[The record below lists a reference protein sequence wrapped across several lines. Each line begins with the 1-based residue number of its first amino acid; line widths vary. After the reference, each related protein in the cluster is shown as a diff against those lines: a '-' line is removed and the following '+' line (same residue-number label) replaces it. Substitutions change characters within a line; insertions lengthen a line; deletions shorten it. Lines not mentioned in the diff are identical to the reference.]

1 MSAVPTETIEAARID
16 GAKDARVFV
25 SVALPMMVPGMVTV
39 FLLQFVGIWNN
50 FLLPF
55 IMLSDERM
63 YPLTVGLYTLLSKG
77 SGHAVA
83 LQPRDHRRGG
93 GDHPAR
99 RDDAVAAA
107 LLAPRPDQR
116 RAQGMSAVMADRP
129 LGTTGLRVP
138 AVVLGTSSLGRRLD
152 AASANTVLR
161 TAAASGWRTW
171 DTSNE
176 YGDAEAFIGS
186 ALAGPG
192 DPAGVDPAGFDP
204 AGHDALFDAAAPF
217 GYDDPVQVFTKVDPA
232 PGSRDFSGARV
243 RASVAESLDR
253 LGLDRLPLVHFHDP
267 ERMTFDDAMAPDG
280 PVRALLDLREA
291 GTIGHL
297 GVAGGPIGLL
307 RQYVRT
313 GEFEAVVTHNRLTL
327 LDRSAGTLLDDC
339 ADRGVGVLNAAPFG
353 GGALADDDGPVRSY
367 HYRAVDPVQE
377 DAVLRIRA
385 IARAAGVPVGA
396 LALRASSRDP
406 RVAGTIV
413 GVTSTAQLAQ
423 VAAWAAADIPD
434 GVWPELDAAL
444 PDPAHWTGELGR

>member
-1 MSAVPTETIEAARID
+1 MSAAM
-16 GAKDARVFV
+16 V
-25 SVALPMMVPGMVTV
+25 S
-39 FLLQFVGIWNN
+39 
-50 FLLPF
+50 
-55 IMLSDERM
+55 
-63 YPLTVGLYTLLSKG
+63 
-77 SGHAVA
+77 
-83 LQPRDHRRGG
+83 
-93 GDHPAR
+93 
-99 RDDAVAAA
+99 
-107 LLAPRPDQR
+107 
-116 RAQGMSAVMADRP
+116 RP

-138 AVVLGTSSLGRRLD
+138 AVVLGTSSLGRRLVAAGAD
-152 AASANTVLR
+152 AVLR
-161 TAAASGWRTW
+161 AAAAAGWRTW

-176 YGDAEAFIGS
+176 YGDAETFIGS
-186 ALAGPG
+186 ALAGPDG
-192 DPAGVDPAGFDP
+192 PASLLAG
-204 AGHDALFDAAAPF
+204 LEE
-217 GYDDPVQVFTKVDPA
+217 PVQVFTKVDPA
-232 PGSRDFSGARV
+232 PGSADFSGDRV

-267 ERMTFDDAMAPDG
+267 ERITFADAMAPDG

-291 GTIGHL
+291 GTIEHL

-327 LDRSAGTLLDDC
+327 LDRSAETLLDDC
-339 ADRGVGVLNAAPFG
+339 ADRGIGVLNAAPFG

-396 LALRASSRDP
+396 LALRAGSRDP

-423 VAAWAAADIPD
+423 AAAWAAADVPD
-434 GVWPELDAAL
+434 DVWPELDAAL